1 MFMTLVKKSPISI
14 TVSRSG
20 FDAFMAMRSRV
31 INAKLGQFRD
41 EIVSVSSYGT
51 IERLFDFSEDDEKVF
66 WIVRFSV

>member
-41 EIVSVSSYGT
+41 EIVSVSFLWDHRAT
-51 IERLFDFSEDDEKVF
+51 
-66 WIVRFSV
+66 VRFFIGR

>member
-1 MFMTLVKKSPISI
+1 MTLVKKSPISI

-41 EIVSVSSYGT
+41 EIVSVSFLWCLLRRFCYTVPRSTATAFHG
-51 IERLFDFSEDDEKVF
+51 RLPRS
-66 WIVRFSV
+66 

>member
-31 INAKLGQFRD
+31 IMRSWGNLGM
-41 EIVSVSSYGT
+41 
-51 IERLFDFSEDDEKVF
+51 RL
-66 WIVRFSV
+66 